1 MTPGEAIWVN
11 VVGGGTA
18 IWEQP
23 LVRADR
29 VVPLI
34 AGFNMVSWMGPD
46 NTPVQTVTDIQTATV
61 RLFAWDAVAQRFL
74 QFDPSLPPFLN
85 DLAEL
90 DFGMA
95 IWIEVFNAAV
105 WDQPSP

>member
-1 MTPGEAIWVN
+1 
-11 VVGGGTA
+11 
-18 IWEQP
+18 
-23 LVRADR
+23 
-29 VVPLI
+29 
-34 AGFNMVSWMGPD
+34 MVSWMGPD

-74 QFDPSLPPFLN
+74 QFDPSLPSFLN

-90 DFGMA
+90 DFGTA

-105 WDQPSP
+105 WEQPSP

>member
-1 MTPGEAIWVN
+1 M
-11 VVGGGTA
+11 
-18 IWEQP
+18 
-23 LVRADR
+23 
-29 VVPLI
+29 
-34 AGFNMVSWMGPD
+34 
-46 NTPVQTVTDIQTATV
+46 
-61 RLFAWDAVAQRFL
+61 AQRFL